1 MYKLKL
7 IYLIIIACVIILSA
21 CASNRKCNGKKGV
34 KTEMGTM

>member
-1 MYKLKL
+1 MYIKKS

-21 CASNRKCNGKKGV
+21 CASNRKCDGKKGV